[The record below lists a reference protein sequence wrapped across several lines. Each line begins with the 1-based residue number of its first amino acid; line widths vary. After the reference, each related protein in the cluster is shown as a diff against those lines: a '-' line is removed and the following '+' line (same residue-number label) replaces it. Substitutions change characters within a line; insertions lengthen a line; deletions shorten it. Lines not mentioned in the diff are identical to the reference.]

1 MNNKNIAQQ
10 IQIIIN
16 QFNVKN
22 YDFVISKGSILLKKN
37 PEYVILYNLLG
48 SAYQNE
54 GDYISAKSKFEMV

>member
-22 YDFVISKGSILLKKN
+22 YDFVISKGNVLLKK
-37 PEYVILYNLLG
+37 I
-48 SAYQNE
+48 QNT
-54 GDYISAKSKFEMV
+54 